1 MTDKDYLK
9 RVSLEALKVLSEAL
23 LIAEDEGQLGETG
36 KALSLT
42 IDDIISEKEKV
53 QNDVL
58 EMDFS
63 EYRKYLKRKEE
74 DRLFDNKLEAET
86 QKINVW
92 EFLLNIKE
100 YIQASTT
107 IERQGMMGYWETAK
121 QLTLTMDNGDR
132 YVLIINTYTLKTP
145 ITAGAFSLNRTTK
158 NNTKYTGT
166 ISFKMLQE
174 NNPLDLKPEDAQTFA
189 QYIDDI
195 CNTKRV

>member
-53 QNDVL
+53 KNDVL

-86 QKINVW
+86 LKINVW
-92 EFLLNIKE
+92 EFLLNIRE

-107 IERQGMMGYWETAK
+107 IERQGMMGYWESAK
-121 QLTLTMDNGDR
+121 QLTLTMDNGDS
-132 YVLIINTYTLKTP
+132 YVLTMNTYTHKTP